1 MMFGDPTGKGESG
14 VTGRLKARMKD
25 LAIVILASIF
35 LAAPLAAPAWAQS
48 DDADQD
54 QSTKDRKQK
63 EKDQKKKDKKFNEDR
78 IYRFMVGPNILPVGP
93 YTISLYVR
101 GQLVEGKLRVAIQAK
116 DTQAKATLEGNKR
129 VINGIVYPLALRMW
143 ENGRPTTEDIR
154 NFKSDSKTQ
163 LQRRFAEQVEEVYI
177 ESIM

>member
-1 MMFGDPTGKGESG
+1 MI
-14 VTGRLKARMKD
+14 GRMREWFRN
-25 LAIVILASIF
+25 LAILILASLF
-35 LAAPLAAPAWAQS
+35 LAAPLAAPAWVQS
-48 DDADQD
+48 DDAEQD
-54 QSTKDRKQK
+54 ESTKERKQK
-63 EKDQKKKDKKFNEDR
+63 EKEQKKKDKRFNDDR
-78 IYRFMVGPNILPVGP
+78 LYRFMVGPDVLPVGP

-116 DTQAKATLEGNKR
+116 DVQAKSTLEGEKW

-163 LQRRFAEQVEEVYI
+163 LQRRFAELVEEVYI